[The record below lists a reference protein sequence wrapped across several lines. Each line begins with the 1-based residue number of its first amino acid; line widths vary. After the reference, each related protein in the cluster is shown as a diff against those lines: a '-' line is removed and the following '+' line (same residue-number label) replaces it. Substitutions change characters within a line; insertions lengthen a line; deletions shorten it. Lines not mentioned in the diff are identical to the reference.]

1 MDRAKAGGGGFEMES
16 EVGVPAPGW
25 ARGLL
30 VDGPARVR
38 SLEERLGVR
47 FLNQDLPA
55 QALLHRSAVLEQER
69 AGRTVDWLPS
79 NERLEFLGD
88 AIVNALVAH
97 LVFERFPDG
106 DEGMLTEARSA
117 LVRRSTFAL
126 LAEDLG
132 LGDVVYMA
140 SAERRA
146 AGQGRATVLAE
157 AFEAVIGAVYLDQG
171 WEAART
177 LAHRSIM
184 GRLDEVLA
192 AIGEGNPKARL
203 QELGQVRMGV
213 LPEYALLERR
223 GPDHASSFRVEARIE
238 SFSAVGEGTSR
249 KRAEQSAARAL
260 MEVLIAHDS
269 TMAPSDSG
277 LADSDLTLAGADGSS

>member
-1 MDRAKAGGGGFEMES
+1 MES
-16 EVGVPAPGW
+16 EYETPEW
-25 ARGLL
+25 ARGVLA
-30 VDGPARVR
+30 DGLARVR
-38 SLEERLGVR
+38 SLEDRLGVR
-47 FLNQDLPA
+47 FHNLDLPA

-69 AGRTVDWLPS
+69 AGRTLDWIAS

-88 AIVNALVAH
+88 AVLNAQFAH
-97 LVFERFPDG
+97 LVFERFPDA
-106 DEGMLTEARSA
+106 DEGILTEARSA
-117 LVRRSTFAL
+117 LVRRTTFAL

-132 LGDVVYMA
+132 LGDLVYMA

-146 AGQGRATVLAE
+146 DGRGRATVLAE

-177 LAHRSIM
+177 LAYRSM
-184 GRLDEVLA
+184 AGRLDDVLTA
-192 AIGEGNPKARL
+192 MGEGNPKARL
-203 QELGQVRMGV
+203 QELGQVRLGM

-238 SFSAVGEGTSR
+238 SFRAVGEGTSR

-269 TMAPSDSG
+269 TLAPSDSG
-277 LADSDLTLAGADGSS
+277 PADPDLAPAGAGGLS